1 MVKVITARTCDTFDD
16 YSNDCLLIKV
26 AVDTLLRASATAAG
40 GGGLWE
46 MF

>member
-1 MVKVITARTCDTFDD
+1 MKVITTRTCDTFDD
-16 YSNDCLLIKV
+16 YGNDCLLIKA
-26 AVDTLLRASATAAG
+26 AVDTLLRASAAAAG

>member
-1 MVKVITARTCDTFDD
+1 MVKVVKTRTCDTFDD
-16 YSNDCLLIKV
+16 YGNDCLSIKA
-26 AVDTLLRASATAAG
+26 AVDTLLRASAAAG